1 MWRLSLHSLGACISV
16 RRHTATPN
24 AKIGYQQKRH
34 AIPKKE
40 KKRNAPFEPK
50 EHAKYVV
57 LTRGAELEEG
67 RHSKNVSTDYTS
79 STLVNNNT
87 SR

>member
-34 AIPKKE
+34 AIRKKE

-57 LTRGAELEEG
+57 LTGGTELEEG
-67 RHSKNVSTDYTS
+67 HSKNVSTDYTS